1 MCGRFTLKT
10 PVAHWLAD
18 LFPTWKDDLAPSIES
33 ISAPFI
39 AQSRYNIAP
48 TQNILVV
55 RIGEDGRP
63 VIEPMR
69 WGLVP
74 SWADTLS
81 AGYNMIN
88 ARSESIADKPSFRP
102 SLISKRCVVLAD
114 GYYEWKTLA
123 PKVKE
128 PYWIYTAG
136 EHVFAMAGIWAE
148 NRKIPNSQS
157 PDVPIRSVAI
167 ATIAANEDVAEVHDR
182 MPAIKTSETQIVE
195 WLNPGLNNTDCVP
208 KLLAQLQSS
217 VGVLQFRQ
225 VSTLVNRATNE
236 GPEILEP
243 LS

>member
-10 PVAHWLAD
+10 PVDHWLED
-18 LFPTWKDDLAPSIES
+18 LFPTWKDDLAPSLAS

-48 TQNILVV
+48 SQNILVV
-55 RIGEDGRP
+55 RLGADGCP
-63 VIEPMR
+63 IIEPMR

-74 SWADTLS
+74 SWAETLS

-88 ARSESIADKPSFRP
+88 ARSESIADKPSFRF

-128 PYWIYTAG
+128 PYWIHTAG
-136 EHVFAMAGIWAE
+136 EHVFTMAGIWAE

-157 PDVPIRSVAI
+157 PDVPIRSVSI
-167 ATIAANEDVAEVHDR
+167 ATIAANEDVAEIHDR
-182 MPAIKTSETQIVE
+182 MPAIKNGETQIAN
-195 WLNPGLNNTDCVP
+195 WLNPALSNADGIPN
-208 KLLAQLQSS
+208 LLEQLQSS